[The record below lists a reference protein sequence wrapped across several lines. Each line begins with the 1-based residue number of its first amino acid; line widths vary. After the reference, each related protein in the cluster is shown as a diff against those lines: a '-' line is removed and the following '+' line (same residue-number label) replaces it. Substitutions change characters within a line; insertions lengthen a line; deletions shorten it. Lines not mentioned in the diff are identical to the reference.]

1 LVAPHPERA
10 DAELYPGLGLV
21 DLPGQ
26 VLDEAVDVAAPPV
39 ALVHAAAVGL
49 VGGLVG
55 ELAALGVAVDVVA
68 EVCGVDAVLPRD
80 VHAGLGGRFP
90 HFGDARVVPHAPAVL
105 ADPAGVLAG
114 GALGVQLG
122 RVVVAGDPVRVEPGV
137 ELQVAGVGLL
147 EHEVQHVVAGV
158 LAGGPGDPRRP
169 RLDRGVVERVG
180 VGADLHEHRV
190 HVHLPR
196 GVEEPDELLLLLVG
210 GGAGVLGPVDVADG
224 GDPHGAQLA
233 RAGVAGRGDVGAL
246 GAGAAGD
253 GRGAA
258 GAPALA
264 EGGQAAAG
272 QRARRDQ
279 RRRSSSHLESP
290 HSAPIV
296 THAGRCYVR
305 NARRPVTRRAPP
317 PLPSRPQAALRSSN
331 TRSILDRA
339 AIVHAFESRGAGV
352 RWDHL
357 LLDGGGP
364 PGGSPGGAAEVPL
377 IERRAVARTVD
388 SPEFRGMT
396 FYEVHARTVIN
407 KVPEASRVPFRWTI
421 NPYR

>member
-1 LVAPHPERA
+1 
-10 DAELYPGLGLV
+10 
-21 DLPGQ
+21 
-26 VLDEAVDVAAPPV
+26 
-39 ALVHAAAVGL
+39 
-49 VGGLVG
+49 
-55 ELAALGVAVDVVA
+55 
-68 EVCGVDAVLPRD
+68 
-80 VHAGLGGRFP
+80 
-90 HFGDARVVPHAPAVL
+90 
-105 ADPAGVLAG
+105 
-114 GALGVQLG
+114 
-122 RVVVAGDPVRVEPGV
+122 
-137 ELQVAGVGLL
+137 
-147 EHEVQHVVAGV
+147 
-158 LAGGPGDPRRP
+158 AGGPGDPRRP

-210 GGAGVLGPVDVADG
+210 GGAGVLGPVEVAGG
-224 GDPHGAQLA
+224 GDPHGARPA

-317 PLPSRPQAALRSSN
+317 APPLPPAGRVAIFEHTFHTGPRGDRSCV
-331 TRSILDRA
+331 RIK
-339 AIVHAFESRGAGV
+339 GAGV

-357 LLDGGGP
+357 RLDGGGPPGGP
-364 PGGSPGGAAEVPL
+364 PGGSPGGAADVPL

-421 NPYR
+421 NPYRG